1 MKEIFTL
8 VRTLIIFGITGFT
21 LIPCTASTD
30 FPVSIY
36 QIISGKNQFSGKAI
50 VPDGSFL
57 KATAYLL
64 SPAQQTDFNKYP
76 EKSNR
81 KNLAHLS
88 FIASG
93 SAYHIGK
100 IRHYLCLILS
110 LPLLFACTRVMYK
123 GKDNTIITARSM
135 DWKDE
140 IPPNLW
146 IFPRGMERN
155 GKVGSNSIQ
164 WTSRYGSLVV
174 SAYDIA
180 TVDGMNEKGLVA
192 NLLWLAESQYP
203 EFKKDGSKK
212 GLIIAAWAQYV
223 LDCHATVA
231 EAVERLKQEEFVIV
245 SENIPETDK
254 FTTVHLSVSD
264 PSGDNAIF
272 EFIEGKLKIH
282 HDPSYTVMTN
292 SPPFDKQLAMNQYWE
307 DIPGTIM
314 LPGTNRATDRF
325 VRASFYIN
333 VLPKTADIRQA
344 IAGIFSVIRNCS
356 VPLGISTKN
365 EPNISSTRWRSV
377 ADQKNLV
384 YFFETTLT
392 PNTFWVDMTKIDF
405 ARNIPVKKLSL
416 DDHAT
421 YAGESHEKFED
432 SQPFEFAGI

>member
-1 MKEIFTL
+1 MKNILTFI
-8 VRTLIIFGITGFT
+8 RTLIIFGITGWILFP
-21 LIPCTASTD
+21 LYCFAGGSAIPDWYLYNQSE
-30 FPVSIY
+30 
-36 QIISGKNQFSGKAI
+36 IISVKDKEEG
-50 VPDGSFL
+50 L
-57 KATAYLL
+57 KAFSPDSLPKESSVNARSFMLL
-64 SPAQQTDFNKYP
+64 PSD
-76 EKSNR
+76 S
-81 KNLAHLS
+81 LAS
-88 FIASG
+88 SVWT
-93 SAYHIGK
+93 YIG
-100 IRHYLCLILS
+100 LICG

-123 GKDNTIITARSM
+123 GKEDTIITARSM

-245 SENIPETDK
+245 SENIPDTDK

-356 VPLGISTKN
+356 VPLGISTKD

-392 PNTFWVDMTKIDF
+392 PNTFWVDMKKMDF

-432 SQPFEFAGI
+432 AQPFEFAGI